1 MDACPYCDRPLAGDI
16 CLLHGYVGKKKDE
29 DFGRVP
35 VGGIIMYSGSSTL
48 IPSGWKLCDGTN
60 GTPDLRDKFVVG
72 AGSTYAVGGTGGSN
86 AAHSHSVSMSSSGTA
101 TGTIGNA
108 SLSAHT
114 GTAVSN
120 HSDHVHALG
129 TPVTGGPSATQTKK
143 EGTGSDMSVPTPG
156 HTHTLSSGNYT
167 DYVYNSPALSHTVTQ
182 PSDHDQHSHTFSS
195 GSASVSGSATSGTA
209 SSMPAYYA
217 LALIMRVK

>member
-101 TGTIGNA
+101 SGTISSE

-114 GTAVSN
+114 GTAVDT
-120 HSDHVHALG
+120 HS
-129 TPVTGGPSATQTKK
+129 S
-143 EGTGSDMSVPTPG
+143 
-156 HTHTLSSGNYT
+156 HTHTVSGYTSDGSEGNDFQAGSGSTISRATVAHSHYLSITSGNE
-167 DYVYNSPALSHTVTQ
+167 NSTLSHSVTQ
-182 PSDHDQHSHTFSS
+182 PSAHSAHSHTFSS